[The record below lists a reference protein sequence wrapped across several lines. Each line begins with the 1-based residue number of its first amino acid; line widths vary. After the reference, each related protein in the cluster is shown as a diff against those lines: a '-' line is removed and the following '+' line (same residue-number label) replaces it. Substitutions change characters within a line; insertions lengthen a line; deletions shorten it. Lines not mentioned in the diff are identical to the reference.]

1 MRHGHTPSRA
11 AAAAAGVPGV
21 IHGPVQTSIL
31 DAVFNI
37 TVVVCAVMKGGLESP
52 PKTGFEPKFKL
63 LNRLLVSAFELGAET
78 SGHQA

>member
-37 TVVVCAVMKGGLESP
+37 TVFVLMKGVLMKGVGKP
-52 PKTGFEPKFKL
+52 
-63 LNRLLVSAFELGAET
+63 A
-78 SGHQA
+78 